1 MNDIPSSPAQP
12 SSIAPEAEVHLLLEP
27 QRSALLA
34 GHPNVL
40 HVLVRVQAP
49 ERPMTLARGKPQHL
63 ALVID
68 RSGSMSGQPLHEA
81 LACARHVIGRLGPDD
96 EVALF
101 AYDDRVTCLAPLT
114 PARERAMLVKALE
127 KVHEGGCTNL
137 HGGWRA
143 GAEALLPGVEA
154 ASLARVILLSDGN
167 ANAGETDPDEM
178 ARQSASLLVQGVST
192 STYGLG
198 HDFNE
203 ALMVAIAQQGGGS
216 HYYGATAA
224 DLFEP
229 FAEEFD
235 LLANLC
241 VRDLSLSVGT
251 HEGIEVEVMNA
262 YPRAERADFPA
273 WRLPD
278 LAWGSE
284 AWGMLKI
291 TVPMEWL
298 REERLAV
305 LQVAVTG
312 TTQEGRP
319 LGLPDAQLSLPV
331 LPAQAFAAIA
341 HSELVERRLLELE
354 AARLLTLS
362 REAALNG
369 NWETVQSIL
378 AEATRRLGGH
388 EWVKAILAQIARLA
402 EQRDSRRFG
411 KEAMYSSFRL
421 QKRLADKAEAMALDE
436 AAKPAF
442 LRRKKAQGRAE
453 FERRG
458 DEG

>member
-1 MNDIPSSPAQP
+1 MSDTPSFSSQPAG
-12 SSIAPEAEVHLLLEP
+12 ADNEACILLVP

-49 ERPMTLARGKPQHL
+49 ARPTSLAPRKPQHL

-68 RSGSMSGQPLHEA
+68 RSGSMAGQPLNEA
-81 LACARHVIGRLGPDD
+81 LACARHVIGRLGSED

-101 AYDDRVTCLAPLT
+101 AYDDKVSCVAPMT
-114 PARERAMLVKALE
+114 PASERDALLKALAQ
-127 KVHEGGCTNL
+127 VHEGGCTNL

-143 GAEALLPGVEA
+143 GADALCPGVKA

-167 ANAGETDPDEM
+167 ANAGETDL
-178 ARQSASLLVQGVST
+178 AAITRQCAQLLGQGVST

-198 HDFNE
+198 RSFNE
-203 ALMVAIAQQGGGS
+203 TLMVAMAQQGGGS

-241 VRDLSLSVGT
+241 ARDLALSVGT
-251 HEGIEVEVMNA
+251 HEGIEVEVLNA
-262 YPRAERADFPA
+262 YPKVVRADFPA

-284 AWGMLKI
+284 AWAMLKVTI
-291 TVPMEWL
+291 PVERV
-298 REERLAV
+298 REESLAV
-305 LQVAVTG
+305 LQVAVSGTG
-312 TTQEGRP
+312 LDGRP
-319 LGLPDAQLSLPV
+319 ITLPDAKLTLPV
-331 LPAQAFAAIA
+331 LPAQAFAAIV

-354 AARLLTLS
+354 AARFLTLA
-362 REAALNG
+362 REAALQG
-369 NWETVQSIL
+369 NWDSVQSIL
-378 AEATRRLGGH
+378 AEATRRLGSH
-388 EWVKAILAQIARLA
+388 DWVKEVLAQIAQLA
-402 EQRDSRRFG
+402 ELQDRSAFS
-411 KEAMYSSFRL
+411 KEAMYASSRL
-421 QKRLADKAEAMALDE
+421 QKRLAECQEVMALDE
-436 AAKPAF
+436 AAKPGY
-442 LRRKKAQGRAE
+442 LRRKKAQGKAE

-458 DEG
+458 QDDA